1 MLAGLFP
8 PPDEDEDSPLDVWQP
23 IPVHMVPRKEETML
37 GGGPDDCDPYD
48 EHRKEVMS
56 ADPVF
61 MSYMR
66 NRSEVAKKILKVTGW
81 GEIEDPY
88 DAFYKLASIHDTLFC
103 ENATAGMPLKKEFV
117 EQNIFEDSKQFGD
130 LEWLSFNLLT
140 RQLKRMVG
148 GVLMSDLKHRVRD
161 AIEDKNKL
169 RLIMYSAHDTTL
181 AGILTC
187 LGVYDGIQTPYATV
201 LMLELWKKSSGT
213 WEVRLNRHHA
223 HEPLITYKLPG
234 CGDTGCTPEEFYAI
248 NTDYDYSSE
257 EFLQYCNG
265 VEILPGVT
273 KSKCPIY
280 NARYDGPSIPMYH
293 YYTDRIRGI
302 TLQEIFRSLQLCQS
316 VTITCQSIGLTAT
329 VVFIVFILTS
339 YLVW

>member
-1 MLAGLFP
+1 
-8 PPDEDEDSPLDVWQP
+8 
-23 IPVHMVPRKEETML
+23 
-37 GGGPDDCDPYD
+37 
-48 EHRKEVMS
+48 
-56 ADPVF
+56 

-66 NRSEVAKKILKVTGW
+66 NRSTGPRENVSMKPKVEAKSIYQYRARKYSSNPLVHACHATQSVCS
-81 GEIEDPY
+81 
-88 DAFYKLASIHDTLFC
+88 ALSASAR
-103 ENATAGMPLKKEFV
+103 NATAGMPLKKEFV

-161 AIEDKNKL
+161 AIEDKNQL

-213 WEVRLNRHHA
+213 WEVKLNRHHA

-273 KSKCPIY
+273 KSALFIMLVTMVLVFLCTTTILIAYVVSLYKKSSGYAPI
-280 NARYDGPSIPMYH
+280 
-293 YYTDRIRGI
+293 
-302 TLQEIFRSLQLCQS
+302 E
-316 VTITCQSIGLTAT
+316 TA
-329 VVFIVFILTS
+329 
-339 YLVW
+339 